1 MIEDDDN
8 FRQNESLMPSEEQMQ
23 QEEGHRHSIMVWL
36 IVLAL
41 WIVWTAGCILL
52 FRTRV
57 VSAIEES
64 GVIPLIEN
72 MKTSDQILSERT
84 VVLSYP
90 RPDGT
95 SQTVEAQVPRLGG
108 DIYHDTVEALFTYY
122 PYEAFSEG
130 AVNLV
135 QEGRLIGLTCEKGIC
150 YVDFT
155 QDILGNPCLGEY
167 TALNQVE
174 DTLLG
179 YDEIEKV
186 VFLIEGES
194 LDSGY

>member
-36 IVLAL
+36 IVLTL

-57 VSAIEES
+57 ASAIEES

-84 VVLSYP
+84 
-90 RPDGT
+90 
-95 SQTVEAQVPRLGG
+95 VPRLGG

-155 QDILGNPCLGEY
+155 EDMLGNPRLSEY

-186 VFLIEGES
+186 VFLIEGER